1 MADRLI
7 ATSSTVGLRQLGLHG
22 QPVVAAH
29 RQLATI
35 LGSRLGAAHAGLLAL
50 PRVDPNGGRVDWYT
64 ALPGPIRRVADLPP
78 EEQAPLLAAA
88 ERLTADIAGLS
99 ATLVQSGGTGELV
112 GRMLALAVQTP
123 GPEHLHAVGDQ
134 PVLVMWA
141 HESEAVAAAPVVPM
155 ATPPAA
161 PAAAA
166 AAAAPA
172 LASVP
177 VAPAGRGPLGWLL
190 WLLPLL
196 LLLLLAFLGLRAC
209 EPLPPVIVEIP
220 DPNPPPPLPDPTPE
234 LAARAAALQAELDR
248 LARDGTERLAQCV
261 PEDPAPPQRVE
272 DLPPAPPP
280 AAPPPAP
287 EPPKPEPPK
296 PEPPKPEPPK
306 PEPPK
311 PEPPRAEPPPAR
323 VPPPV
328 ATVRPP
334 PPPPPPQ
341 DCAPTYPPGDEP
353 EVVLVVDGSGSMNEP
368 FAGGGPRIDQAR
380 RSIRSMVE
388 GLPPGVDVGLVDFR
402 GCDKVRRDKFY
413 SDSERGQLMGEIDSL
428 QPWGGTALAR
438 SIERAGNI
446 VSGDVESVIV
456 VVSDGEET
464 CKGDPCAAARALKA
478 AKPNAIINVIDIS
491 GDGKGRQ
498 VIQCVAQATGGRV
511 LTPQSPMDFARTLQQ
526 ATRQPDVRACKG

>member
-7 ATSSTVGLRQLGLHG
+7 ATSNTVGLRQLGLHG
-22 QPVVAAH
+22 QAVIAAH
-29 RQLATI
+29 RQLASI
-35 LGSRLGAAHAGLLAL
+35 LGSRLGPGHAALLAL
-50 PRVDPNGGRVDWYT
+50 PRIDPNGQRIDWYT
-64 ALPGPIRRVADLPP
+64 ALPGPIRPVADLPA
-78 EEQAPLLAAA
+78 EEQAPLRATA
-88 ERLTADIAGLS
+88 ERLAGEIAGLGT
-99 ATLVQSGGTGELV
+99 ALVQSGGTGELV
-112 GRMLALAVQTP
+112 GRMLLLAVRTP
-123 GPEHLHAVGDQ
+123 GPEHLYAVGDQ
-134 PVLVMWA
+134 PVLVLWA
-141 HESEAVAAAPVVPM
+141 HESEAVAAAPAVAM
-155 ATPPAA
+155 ATPPPAPAPAPASASAA
-161 PAAAA
+161 PT
-166 AAAAPA
+166 

-177 VAPAGRGPLGWLL
+177 AAPAGRGLLGWLL

-209 EPLPPVIVEIP
+209 EPLPPVVVEIP
-220 DPNPPPPLPDPTPE
+220 DPNPPPPPADPTPA
-234 LAARAAALQAELDR
+234 LAARLAELQAERDR
-248 LARDGTERLAQCV
+248 LAQEGSARLAQCV
-261 PEDPAPPQRVE
+261 PEDPVPPQRVE

-280 AAPPPAP
+280 PVT
-287 EPPKPEPPK
+287 PKPEPPK

-306 PEPPK
+306 PP
-311 PEPPRAEPPPAR
+311 PPRAEPPPVR
-323 VPPPV
+323 EPPPV

-334 PPPPPPQ
+334 PPPPSPPQ
-341 DCAPTYPPGDEP
+341 NCAPTYAPGDEP
-353 EVVLVVDGSGSMNEP
+353 EVVLVVDGSGSMKEP

-413 SDSERGQLMGEIDSL
+413 SDSERGQLLGEVDGL

-446 VSGDVESVIV
+446 VSSDVESVIV

-464 CKGDPCAAARALKA
+464 CNGDPCAAARALKA
-478 AKPNAIINVIDIS
+478 AKPNVIINVIDIS

-498 VIQCVAQATGGRV
+498 VIQCVAQATGGKV

>member
-22 QPVVAAH
+22 QPVIAAH

-50 PRVDPNGGRVDWYT
+50 PRVDPNGGRIDWYT
-64 ALPGPIRRVADLPP
+64 ALPGPIRRIADLPP

-88 ERLTADIAGLS
+88 ERLTADIAGLG
-99 ATLVQSGGTGELV
+99 AALVQSGGTGELV

-123 GPEHLHAVGDQ
+123 GPEHLHAVGEQ

-155 ATPPAA
+155 ATPPPA
-161 PAAAA
+161 PPPT

-177 VAPAGRGPLGWLL
+177 AAPVGRGPLGWLL

-234 LAARAAALQAELDR
+234 LAARVAALQAELDR

-287 EPPKPEPPK
+287 APPKPEPPK
-296 PEPPKPEPPK
+296 PAPPKPEPPK

-311 PEPPRAEPPPAR
+311 PEPPRAEPPPPR

-334 PPPPPPQ
+334 PPPQ
-341 DCAPTYPPGDEP
+341 ECAPTYAPGDEP

-413 SDSERGQLMGEIDSL
+413 SDSERGQLMGEIDGL